1 MQTTLRALKTYINFK
16 GVSWIEPTGGF
27 LLWLTLENA
36 PISEEE
42 LHRIFLQF
50 RVSIAPGRM
59 FFSEEQDTK
68 RFNFRLSIST
78 LDEVEIEEGI
88 KRLGEALSFVYDTK

>member
-1 MQTTLRALKTYINFK
+1 M
-16 GVSWIEPTGGF
+16 
-27 LLWLTLENA
+27 A
-36 PISEEE
+36 PPES
-42 LHRIFLQF
+42 
-50 RVSIAPGRM
+50 RM